1 VGSALALF
9 FGKVTIVL
17 LVLCGI
23 ALLVLARV
31 RRRLRVSPRVATDA
45 PLRWLASPQL
55 AARLHRRLQGA
66 VRAVRAATKAPSR
79 RSTRPQAPASAATR
93 LAADLER
100 EAVLIDRRIV
110 AVAKLGPA
118 ERRRALEHS
127 AREVARLEGLAHRI
141 ADLAREEQ
149 QRPVLAGGESA
160 LDDLA
165 ARVERLETA
174 RAELTVIETEAR
186 LAAPAQLPA
195 RHTA

>member
-1 VGSALALF
+1 VGSAIALF
-9 FGKVTIVL
+9 FGKVTVVL
-17 LVLCGI
+17 LVLCGL
-23 ALLVLARV
+23 ALLALARV

-66 VRAVRAATKAPSR
+66 VRAVHAATKAPSR
-79 RSTRPQAPASAATR
+79 RSSRPQAPATTATR
-93 LAADLER
+93 LAADVER
-100 EAVLIDRRIV
+100 EALLIDRRIV

-118 ERRRALEHS
+118 ERRRALERS
-127 AREVARLEGLAHRI
+127 ATEVARLEGLAHRI

-149 QRPVLAGGESA
+149 DRPVLVGGDSA

-165 ARVERLETA
+165 ARVERLEKA
-174 RAELTVIETEAR
+174 RAELTVIEAEAR
-186 LAAPAQLPA
+186 LAAPPPLPT